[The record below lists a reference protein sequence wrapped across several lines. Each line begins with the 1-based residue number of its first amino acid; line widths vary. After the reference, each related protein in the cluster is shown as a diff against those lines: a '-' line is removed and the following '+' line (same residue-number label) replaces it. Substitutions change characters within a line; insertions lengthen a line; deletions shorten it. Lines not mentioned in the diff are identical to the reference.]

1 MTATMNFPF
10 EIDHEKLNR
19 LASDLN
25 IEYPRS
31 PKEKIA
37 DYVFAARAL
46 DKCRAYLVGTLGDYE
61 FNCKL
66 DRRFFDFTTIN
77 AIEFMEFVVTG
88 ADDDEVARWV
98 TEHALPRERSE
109 IVKWN
114 NQMRELRISELPVES
129 QLYLEDYIPR
139 YLPANRS
146 VVTLFDLFDVEEGR
160 I

>member
-1 MTATMNFPF
+1 MTTFAVHSEQAVPDKPVERLKKMNFPF

-46 DKCRAYLVGTLGDYE
+46 DKCRAYLAGTLGDYE

-66 DRRFFDFTTIN
+66 DRRLFDFTTIN
-77 AIEFMEFVVTG
+77 AIEFMEFVATG
-88 ADDDEVARWV
+88 
-98 TEHALPRERSE
+98 
-109 IVKWN
+109 
-114 NQMRELRISELPVES
+114 
-129 QLYLEDYIPR
+129 
-139 YLPANRS
+139 
-146 VVTLFDLFDVEEGR
+146 
-160 I
+160 